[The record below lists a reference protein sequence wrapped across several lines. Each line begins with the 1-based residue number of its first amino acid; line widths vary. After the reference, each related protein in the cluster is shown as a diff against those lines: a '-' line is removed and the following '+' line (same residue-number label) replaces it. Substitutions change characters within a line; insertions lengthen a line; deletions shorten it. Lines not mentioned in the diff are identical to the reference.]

1 MIIKRSVGMEKR
13 TLKEL
18 AKGTFLG
25 MAVRPPK
32 DPDAPVFEVVN
43 IKDLHDG
50 HVDITSLE
58 KREIASKR
66 DPKAERTKVGD
77 VLVAIKGSQFKAAV
91 VDNNSEGYI
100 ISSNLISLRLDTSKA
115 IPNVVA
121 AYLNSPM
128 GQHKLGIISKGTA
141 IPSISQIELLRISI
155 PTPPIEQQL
164 ALSDYL
170 DSVQAYLTNLRRE
183 ELITRNIRDYVIF
196 QQMREK

>member
-1 MIIKRSVGMEKR
+1 MEKR

-43 IKDLHDG
+43 FKDLHDG

-66 DPKAERTKVGD
+66 DPKAERIKVGD

-115 IPNVVA
+115 IPNIVA

-196 QQMREK
+196 QQTREK